1 MSLEEENELGG
12 GESAGEQDKATGA
25 EMIGGE
31 VREAVRGEGAV
42 YGEVGAGVGRIGSD
56 GGGVGGVEVIYN
68 PWEVLKKAPTS
79 LVWNFFFFKQDK
91 TRKKAD
97 DSRVYCKL
105 CEGKR
110 KQAGIPYNKSTTSLK
125 SHMQNNHGEEFKL
138 AEDSDTKKK
147 EVKPI
152 TAFFHENSSVKW
164 KKNSPKWKNMT
175 ATIAKWFVKDTRP
188 AEMVEDKGFRELMA
202 LARPEYIVPCAKTI
216 TQYIDEHYIKEVDR
230 VKQEL
235 TQFEFL
241 AKTTDGGSATNAS
254 SFQETGVHGI
264 TNEFE
269 MKYYTL
275 AVREIKEKHSAENY
289 RKNTDKVEDE
299 FNVKDKI
306 VLSTTDNEKKMKAA
320 YKESERNGCFSHLMH
335 SSLTKG
341 MTSEKIVNETVLKQR
356 KIITKHN
363 KSYQVKYGL
372 QEAQKKL
379 GIKQRPLIQG
389 VVNRWGSTR
398 ASTQSILDDEEDQK
412 EPPLSAVFGNDL
424 DGFLNAQAINETL
437 RKHKFKNKEKL
448 HDYLLTRVDM
458 MRIKNINAFL
468 TKFDIY
474 STTLGGNKFTTSSI
488 VMPVM
493 KSIQKHLEISEDDP
507 SYIIN
512 MKNIIRDDFKERT
525 SQNLNFS
532 FLMKATALDPRFLK
546 LKVISEKSKREMV
559 FNKLIEEARENLRNI
574 QEKDKSDV
582 ELSVTKKRKL
592 GLDWDESDEDED
604 DHDDKDIIKREV
616 IY

>member
-1 MSLEEENELGG
+1 M
-12 GESAGEQDKATGA
+12 D
-25 EMIGGE
+25 M
-31 VREAVRGEGAV
+31 
-42 YGEVGAGVGRIGSD
+42 
-56 GGGVGGVEVIYN
+56 
-68 PWEVLKKAPTS
+68 
-79 LVWNFFFFKQDK
+79 
-91 TRKKAD
+91 
-97 DSRVYCKL
+97 
-105 CEGKR
+105 
-110 KQAGIPYNKSTTSLK
+110 
-125 SHMQNNHGEEFKL
+125 
-138 AEDSDTKKK
+138 
-147 EVKPI
+147 
-152 TAFFHENSSVKW
+152 
-164 KKNSPKWKNMT
+164 
-175 ATIAKWFVKDTRP
+175 VKDQDIK
-188 AEMVEDKGFRELMA
+188 EIMA
-202 LARPEYIVPCAKTI
+202 YTRPEYIVPYDTTI
-216 TQYIDEHYIKEVDR
+216 TQYIDKQYIKEVDR

-235 TQFEFL
+235 TQLEFL

-320 YKESERNGCFSHLMH
+320 YKDSERNGCFSHLMH
-335 SSLTKG
+335 SSLTIG

-379 GIKQRPLIQG
+379 GIKQRPLIQD

-398 ASTQSILDDEEDQK
+398 ASTQSILDDEDDQK

-493 KSIQKHLEISEDDP
+493 KLIQKHLEISEDDP

-532 FLMKATALDPRFLK
+532 FLMKVTALDPRFLK